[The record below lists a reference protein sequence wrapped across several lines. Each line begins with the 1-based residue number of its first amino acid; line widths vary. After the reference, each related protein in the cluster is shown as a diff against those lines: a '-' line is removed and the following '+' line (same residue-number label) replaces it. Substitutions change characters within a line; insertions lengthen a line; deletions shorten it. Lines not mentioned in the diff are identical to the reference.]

1 MEESRKLSGKDLIT
15 IGIFSAIYF
24 VLNLAAMITGFVP
37 VLWLLLPGVTGIVT
51 GIPFLLMASKVRKPG
66 AVLIMGTIT
75 ALLYFVTGQF
85 TVLLLI
91 TFAIACIL
99 SELYRAVTKY
109 DNSFTHMMISFVFFC
124 YGMLGSPL
132 AIWVYKDSFLAQIQ
146 QNGMSAEYVQSLS
159 GLISTPMLIV
169 LCISPVIGVINHLDP
184 RAGLWLLLMANIG
197 MFCQKNSEQGSML
210 SGIFLLLMLVHGLY
224 KAAGKGIVLLVS
236 FHLLLMYVFPQ
247 CPAWMNM
254 VFPVLVNYSL
264 RMLPC
269 VLAGLLLLRTSS
281 MQKMI
286 AAMYTLHL
294 PQGFIIAMSTTLR
307 YFPALKEEFVHINA
321 AMKLQNISWASR
333 LECTVVPL
341 IVSAVNTSDE
351 IAAAAVARGIEN
363 PGKKTSEITL
373 HMGISDWLIM
383 ILVTFGIL
391 IVVIAG

>member
-37 VLWLLLPGVTGIVT
+37 VLWLLLPGVT

-146 QNGMSAEYVQSLS
+146 QNGMSAEYVRSLS
-159 GLISTPMLIV
+159 GLISTPMLII
-169 LCISPVIGVINHLDP
+169 LCISPVIGGVIGALI
-184 RAGLWLLLMANIG
+184 AKGL
-197 MFCQKNSEQGSML
+197 FRKH
-210 SGIFLLLMLVHGLY
+210 FK
-224 KAAGKGIVLLVS
+224 KAGIV
-236 FHLLLMYVFPQ
+236 
-247 CPAWMNM
+247 
-254 VFPVLVNYSL
+254 
-264 RMLPC
+264 
-269 VLAGLLLLRTSS
+269 
-281 MQKMI
+281 
-286 AAMYTLHL
+286 
-294 PQGFIIAMSTTLR
+294 
-307 YFPALKEEFVHINA
+307 
-321 AMKLQNISWASR
+321 
-333 LECTVVPL
+333 
-341 IVSAVNTSDE
+341 
-351 IAAAAVARGIEN
+351 
-363 PGKKTSEITL
+363 
-373 HMGISDWLIM
+373 
-383 ILVTFGIL
+383 
-391 IVVIAG
+391 